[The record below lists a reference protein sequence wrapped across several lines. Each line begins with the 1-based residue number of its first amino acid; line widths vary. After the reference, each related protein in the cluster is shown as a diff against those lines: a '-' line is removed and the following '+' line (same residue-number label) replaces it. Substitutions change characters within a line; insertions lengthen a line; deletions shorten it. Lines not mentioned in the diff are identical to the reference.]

1 MPITNNRADF
11 HRIENVMLSG
21 MLAEFRDA
29 LRDEIKEIEKSGLSS
44 IILKE
49 GHRLYTSSGYWY
61 QFKIEYLP
69 NIPEETPCKL
79 TIGNEN
85 HDVTVIGFDDNYLT
99 IEAKEELPN
108 TIAEAK
114 LENGTAVLLEIL
126 IKRIEHNS
134 IKDNPAGQR
143 MMHASEEGT
152 MVVDADN
159 IIAFQD
165 NLSYAQKKAI
175 TSAVCNNITFIW
187 GPPGTG
193 KTTVIAHV
201 ITELLN
207 RDRSVL
213 LVSHTNS
220 AVNGAI
226 KKVDKEYYSKN
237 GETKNKQY
245 PILRLGAGGRD
256 ELEDRLQIETQI
268 ELASRDLVIEK
279 EKLEKE
285 FDEIQK
291 SVVNLKKV
299 VKEFNWVNNTHLDS
313 IKAILNTYFGIEQS
327 IETKNRQFASI
338 QQDINIQIASHP
350 EYREAKDLKKIIKEA
365 ENEITQLNAS
375 IRSIII
381 ENAALS
387 QKMQTAKDEVAK
399 YEQYTELKQKE
410 ARYYTENTLKNKIED
425 CKRKSA
431 FQEDRIAKNNGL
443 IGKAELIIKHYEGKG
458 SIGKFFSS
466 KRDYEQAIATISR
479 LNTQNE
485 EIQRELQATRL
496 SQNEYDTQLVELLSI
511 KNRLAEIQTSRT
523 RIAWEDEYESCNS
536 KIAQLLSKYKDTT
549 NKRNKAIDT
558 KSKADARLHEIQVVC
573 ISIDSLLA
581 NLETVKAKLD
591 SLQKRTIDL
600 RNEFSKLI
608 AEERGLCLDMYSFY
622 DGFESFD
629 IAGLEI
635 ALEQVKKDIEGKDIN
650 STQVEI
656 KSLVSK
662 QQLIGVKLDEIDNK
676 IARIAMLVIKQAK
689 VIGTT
694 LAKSYLSDEI
704 QNRTF
709 DTIILDEASMAPI
722 PALWCASQVA
732 EKNIVI
738 VGDFLQLPP
747 IVIAETDMAKKWL
760 GRDIFEVSGAQEL
773 FRTGNQRPPC
783 VMLNQQ
789 FRMKKEIADVVNTLY
804 YRGYG
809 GLLSD
814 DRCKPISDRES
825 LFKEWYNTDFE
836 KGLYSSYR
844 KEKSIHLLDTQSL
857 NAWVTSV
864 PSGKNKSSRLNA
876 FSAVLSVELAFKLLE
891 NYNKPAE
898 NPKVL
903 IIAPYK
909 AHVKRI
915 EQLIIDK
922 YYSLGYTDKTFMK
935 LINVG
940 TIHSFQGKEADI
952 VIFDLVIDEP
962 HWRANLF
969 MPDKEIN
976 LELQKMFN
984 VAISRARF
992 KLFIVGNFNYCTKK
1006 AKSNALG
1013 KLLKYLV
1020 STKKYPLLDAK
1031 TYFPNMTYSR
1041 PSSRQIPN
1049 SKYMME
1055 VCLEDVFL
1063 TKLKS
1068 DIQLAKKKIIIYS
1081 PFMTEKAISP
1091 LLPFLKDSVN
1101 RGCLIVVITKT
1112 IDEVSDTKTQKQECE
1127 LQLIRT
1133 GIQVIHKKG
1142 MHEKIIIIDDDIVWI
1157 GSLNVLSFGGTT
1169 KEVMC
1174 KIISEEGAREFAEIF
1189 DIDYILEATNYVDEL
1204 KCPLCGKDMIMA
1216 ESDTAGFYWRC
1227 SDKDGCGWSRRPEE
1241 QYPRDGKLVCPK
1253 CGGAYSFTM
1262 KNEPRWVCENQH
1274 YRMVRKTDLRLNK
1287 MRELIPNDII
1297 NHVETYINTRNRKQE
1312 VGNTFSS
1319 IQNPKRKKQ
1328 IDNGQLSLF

>member
-21 MLAEFRDA
+21 TLAEFRDA

-49 GHRLYTSSGYWY
+49 GHRLYTSSGFWY
-61 QFKIEYLP
+61 QFKIDYLP

-79 TIGNEN
+79 TFGNEN

-114 LENGTAVLLEIL
+114 LDNGTAVLLEIL
-126 IKRIEHNS
+126 IKRIESNCT
-134 IKDNPAGQR
+134 KDNPAGQR
-143 MMHASEEGT
+143 MMHASEEDT
-152 MVVDADN
+152 KVVDADN

-165 NLSYAQKKAI
+165 NLNFAQKIAI

-207 RDRSVL
+207 RNRSVL

-226 KKVDKEYYSKN
+226 KKVDKEYYSNN
-237 GETKNKQY
+237 GNPENKQY

-268 ELASRDLVIEK
+268 ELASHDLVIEK
-279 EKLEKE
+279 EQLEKE
-285 FDEIQK
+285 FDKIQRR
-291 SVVNLKKV
+291 VADLKKV
-299 VKEFNWVNNTHLDS
+299 VKEFYWVNNTNLDS
-313 IKAILNTYFGIEQS
+313 IKAILNTIFGIKQS
-327 IETKNRQFASI
+327 IETKKRQFASI

-350 EYREAKDLKKIIKEA
+350 EYREAANLKKIIIEA
-365 ENEITQLNAS
+365 ENDITNLNAH
-375 IRSIII
+375 IRSVII

-399 YEQYTELKQKE
+399 YEQYTVLKEKE
-410 ARYYTENTLKNKIED
+410 ARYYTEKTLKNKIED
-425 CKRKSA
+425 CKKKSA

-443 IGKAELIIKHYEGKG
+443 IGKAKLVIQHYESKG
-458 SIGKFFSS
+458 SIGKLFSS

-523 RIAWEDEYESCNS
+523 RIAWENEYESCNS
-536 KIAQLLSKYKDTT
+536 KIAQLLSIIKDTT

-558 KSKADARLHEIQVVC
+558 KSKAEARLHEIQVIC

-581 NLETVKAKLD
+581 NLETVKAELD
-591 SLQKRTIDL
+591 SFQKKIIDL

-608 AEERGLCLDMYSFY
+608 GEENELCLGMYSIY
-622 DGFESFD
+622 DGLESFD

-635 ALEQVKKDIEGKDIN
+635 AIEQAQNDIEGKDIN

-656 KSLVSK
+656 KSLENK
-662 QQLIGVKLDEIDNK
+662 QQLIGVKLEEIDNK
-676 IARIAMLVIKQAK
+676 IARIAMLVIKHAK

-747 IVIAETDMAKKWL
+747 IVIADTDIAKKWL
-760 GRDIFEVSGAQEL
+760 GRDIFEVSGAQKL
-773 FRTGNQRPPC
+773 FRTGDPRLPC

-789 FRMKKEIADVVNTLY
+789 FRMKKEIADVVNIY
-804 YRGYG
+804 YRSYG

-814 DRCKPISDRES
+814 DGSKPISYGES

-922 YYSLGYTDKTFMK
+922 YRSLGYTDKAFMK
-935 LINVG
+935 LINAG

-984 VAISRARF
+984 VAISRAKF

-1031 TYFPNMTYSR
+1031 TYFPNMTYTR

-1049 SKYMME
+1049 SKYKME

-1063 TKLKS
+1063 TKLKT

-1101 RGCLIVVITKT
+1101 RGCVIVVITKT
-1112 IDEVSDTKTQKQECE
+1112 IDEVSDTKTQKQKCE
-1127 LQLIRT
+1127 LQLIKT
-1133 GIQVIHKKG
+1133 GIRVIHKKG

-1204 KCPLCGKDMIMA
+1204 KCPICGKDMIMA

-1274 YRMVRKTDLRLNK
+1274 YRMVRKSDLSLIK

-1297 NHVETYINTRNRKQE
+1297 NHVEKYIANRKQE
-1312 VGNTFSS
+1312 VGNTLSS

-1328 IDNGQLSLF
+1328 IDDSQLSLF

>member
-1 MPITNNRADF
+1 
-11 HRIENVMLSG
+11 
-21 MLAEFRDA
+21 
-29 LRDEIKEIEKSGLSS
+29 
-44 IILKE
+44 
-49 GHRLYTSSGYWY
+49 
-61 QFKIEYLP
+61 
-69 NIPEETPCKL
+69 
-79 TIGNEN
+79 
-85 HDVTVIGFDDNYLT
+85 
-99 IEAKEELPN
+99 
-108 TIAEAK
+108 
-114 LENGTAVLLEIL
+114 
-126 IKRIEHNS
+126 
-134 IKDNPAGQR
+134 
-143 MMHASEEGT
+143 
-152 MVVDADN
+152 
-159 IIAFQD
+159 
-165 NLSYAQKKAI
+165 
-175 TSAVCNNITFIW
+175 
-187 GPPGTG
+187 
-193 KTTVIAHV
+193 
-201 ITELLN
+201 
-207 RDRSVL
+207 
-213 LVSHTNS
+213 
-220 AVNGAI
+220 
-226 KKVDKEYYSKN
+226 
-237 GETKNKQY
+237 
-245 PILRLGAGGRD
+245 
-256 ELEDRLQIETQI
+256 
-268 ELASRDLVIEK
+268 
-279 EKLEKE
+279 
-285 FDEIQK
+285 
-291 SVVNLKKV
+291 
-299 VKEFNWVNNTHLDS
+299 
-313 IKAILNTYFGIEQS
+313 
-327 IETKNRQFASI
+327 
-338 QQDINIQIASHP
+338 
-350 EYREAKDLKKIIKEA
+350 
-365 ENEITQLNAS
+365 
-375 IRSIII
+375 
-381 ENAALS
+381 
-387 QKMQTAKDEVAK
+387 
-399 YEQYTELKQKE
+399 
-410 ARYYTENTLKNKIED
+410 
-425 CKRKSA
+425 
-431 FQEDRIAKNNGL
+431 
-443 IGKAELIIKHYEGKG
+443 
-458 SIGKFFSS
+458 
-466 KRDYEQAIATISR
+466 
-479 LNTQNE
+479 
-485 EIQRELQATRL
+485 
-496 SQNEYDTQLVELLSI
+496 
-511 KNRLAEIQTSRT
+511 
-523 RIAWEDEYESCNS
+523 
-536 KIAQLLSKYKDTT
+536 
-549 NKRNKAIDT
+549 
-558 KSKADARLHEIQVVC
+558 
-573 ISIDSLLA
+573 
-581 NLETVKAKLD
+581 
-591 SLQKRTIDL
+591 
-600 RNEFSKLI
+600 
-608 AEERGLCLDMYSFY
+608 MYSFY

-962 HWRANLF
+962 HWRAKLF